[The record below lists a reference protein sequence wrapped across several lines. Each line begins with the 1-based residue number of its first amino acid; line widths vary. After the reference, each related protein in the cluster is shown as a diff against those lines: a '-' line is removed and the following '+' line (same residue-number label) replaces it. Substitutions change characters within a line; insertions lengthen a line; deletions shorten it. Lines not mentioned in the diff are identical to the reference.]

1 MEFDLVDV
9 LWISDPE
16 QRRKFMD
23 RHEEFQSALFGNN
36 ESEELVMVS
45 INKDCIVTS
54 TFQKNRWV
62 RKNIYWR
69 DGTIEETFEGRWD
82 RVPATS

>member
-1 MEFDLVDV
+1 MEFDVVDV
-9 LWISDPE
+9 LWISDSE
-16 QRRKFMD
+16 QRESFMD
-23 RHEEFQSALFGNN
+23 RHEEFQSGLFGHN

-45 INKDCIVTS
+45 IHKDCIVTS

>member
-16 QRRKFMD
+16 QRKKFMD
-23 RHEEFQSALFGNN
+23 LHEEFQSALFGNN

-54 TFQKNRWV
+54 TFQKNCCV